1 MNVHRARH
9 RNSGQR
15 VEILKG
21 HYPIE
26 PIRDWAA
33 WLLRYIDQVEYGD
46 EIKQKRYYHTKR
58 SQEPEQVSSH
68 RKLDTAGFGNA
79 PGYGL

>member
-1 MNVHRARH
+1 
-9 RNSGQR
+9 
-15 VEILKG
+15 
-21 HYPIE
+21 
-26 PIRDWAA
+26 
-33 WLLRYIDQVEYGD
+33 VEYGD